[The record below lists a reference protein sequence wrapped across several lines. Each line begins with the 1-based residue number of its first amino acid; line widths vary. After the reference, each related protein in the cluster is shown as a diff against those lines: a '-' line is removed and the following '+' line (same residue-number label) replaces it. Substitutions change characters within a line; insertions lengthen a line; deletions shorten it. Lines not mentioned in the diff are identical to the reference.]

1 MRTHSIECPWC
12 GRKIVLEGSV
22 CPECRHEV
30 LPEHLDSG
38 QEREP
43 DEAEDAV
50 AEWQADASEE
60 DGGWDREGGERLEDF
75 VCRRFRC
82 SGCGGAEAAATEVA
96 MTGTGLSKLIDL
108 QHHHYLFVSCQS
120 CGLVKV
126 YDPDV
131 LRGKK
136 SGEGSTIA
144 DFFFG

>member
-1 MRTHSIECPWC
+1 MNDHPIECPWC
-12 GRKIVLEGSV
+12 GRTVVLQGSI

-30 LPEHLDSG
+30 LPEHLDTGLEPSG
-38 QEREP
+38 
-43 DEAEDAV
+43 DEADEAAV
-50 AEWQADASEE
+50 RQADASE
-60 DGGWDREGGERLEDF
+60 DSGDWDREGGESLEDF

-82 SGCGGAEAAATEVA
+82 RDCGGNEAEATEVA

-108 QHHHYLFVSCQS
+108 QHHHYLFVSCQG

-144 DFFFG
+144 DLFFG